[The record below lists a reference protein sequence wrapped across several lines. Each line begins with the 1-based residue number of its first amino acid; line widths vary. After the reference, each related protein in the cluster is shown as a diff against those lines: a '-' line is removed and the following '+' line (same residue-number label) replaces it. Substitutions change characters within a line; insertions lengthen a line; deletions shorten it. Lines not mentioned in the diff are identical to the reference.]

1 MNVTLSNLE
10 VEELP
15 NNDSLIKAISYK
27 EEEARAMDKINK
39 FEMIRPDMQ
48 EKLGSGDVKE
58 NVKREYKPYELQLK
72 EINSF
77 NELVY
82 IEEISLKVNSR
93 GQIIDKRFLMPHQ
106 YTFKKYVFNVD
117 SIFMN
122 YLYLNETTRML
133 FLFRRLNSC
142 QHKFSCIES
151 IMRRLY
157 KFMSVYTTMIRLPI
171 HLIMKKYD
179 VEVSKTLIGI
189 EVFTMLMLGIMYA
202 GGSCLIRY
210 LHEEVI

>member
-1 MNVTLSNLE
+1 M
-10 VEELP
+10 
-15 NNDSLIKAISYK
+15 KAISYK

-48 EKLGSGDVKE
+48 EKLGSGEVKE

-157 KFMSVYTTMIRLPI
+157 KFMSAYTTMVRLPL

>member
-1 MNVTLSNLE
+1 M
-10 VEELP
+10 EELP

-48 EKLGSGDVKE
+48 EKLGSGEVKE